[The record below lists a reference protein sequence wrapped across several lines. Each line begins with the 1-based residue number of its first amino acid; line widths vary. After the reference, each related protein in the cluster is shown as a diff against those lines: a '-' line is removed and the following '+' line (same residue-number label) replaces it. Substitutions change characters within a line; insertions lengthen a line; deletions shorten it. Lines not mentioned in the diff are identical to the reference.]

1 MRFLRLLTLSMA
13 LTGCAAELEGEEE
26 ELELDV
32 QEQALTSESLA
43 SGTRTTI
50 ASVIGAENQLFTS
63 TGRLF
68 VTGDKGIYELKKK
81 PDGTFERIVAA
92 PEQKSPFCQFGGITE
107 ARGLL
112 YANCYGVTDS
122 WLFAAKLEQTVS
134 FRSIAMLNGRGLA
147 NGLTSD
153 AQGRLYIATTLQNQ
167 ILRFTTAQ
175 NDPFTVATRETFQNN
190 SGALTNGLKHYEGVI
205 YWSDGAAIKKNTVDR
220 YYSGPPTV
228 VADFAYFDDLHV
240 DASGYLITDYTGN
253 VLRAYDSRG
262 RATSVSPRSFN
273 GPSSV
278 GRALGRAGLG
288 PRTLVITER
297 GGNRVSIFEPS

>member
-1 MRFLRLLTLSMA
+1 MRFLRLLALSIA
-13 LTGCAAELEGEEE
+13 LAGCAAELEGEEE
-26 ELELDV
+26 DLDV
-32 QEQALTSESLA
+32 QEQALSGDSLS

-50 ASVIGAENQLFTS
+50 ASVIGAENHVFTS

-81 PDGTFERIVAA
+81 SDGTFDRIVAA

-122 WLFAAKLEQTVS
+122 WLFAAKLEPTVS

-167 ILRFTTAQ
+167 ILRFTTAPS
-175 NDPFTVATRETFQNN
+175 DPFTVSTRETFQNN
-190 SGALTNGLKHYEGVI
+190 SGALTNGIKHYEGVI
-205 YWSDGAAIKKNTVDR
+205 YWSDGAAIKKNTIDR

-253 VLRAYDSRG
+253 VLRAYDTRG
-262 RATSVSPRSFN
+262 RSTSVSPKSFN

-288 PRTLVITER
+288 ARTIVVTER
-297 GGNRVSIFEPS
+297 GGNRVSIFEPN